1 MGNKYFAKRTT
12 IDGITFDSKTEAK
25 RYGELKLLEKLGKIN
40 NIEIH
45 PPYDLHIKEYWT
57 GEYIKIG
64 RYSLDFRYWDVEKK
78 SYILEDVKGWDKK
91 AKKGKGD
98 WLVTPMSKWKKRHVE
113 AEYGIKV
120 DYV

>member
-1 MGNKYFAKRTT
+1 MKEKPAKDTK
-12 IDGITFDSKTEAK
+12 KTK
-25 RYGELKLLEKLGKIN
+25 VFK
-40 NIEIH
+40 
-45 PPYDLHIKEYWT
+45 P
-57 GEYIKIG
+57 
-64 RYSLDFRYWDVEKK
+64 S
-78 SYILEDVKGWDKK
+78 KK